1 MKAIV
6 YRSYGSADVLR
17 YEEIEK
23 PAPKDDEVLI
33 KVRAAALNPY
43 DWHFL
48 RGLPYPLRLRTG
60 LGKPKDT
67 RLGVDLAGEVES
79 VGKNVTQFKTG
90 DEVFGCGR
98 GAFAEYACASEAQL
112 ARKPA
117 AVSFDQAAS
126 LPIAGLTALQA
137 LRLGTS
143 RGKGQIP
150 QRQKVLINGAAGGVG
165 TFAVQIAKSF
175 GAEVTGVCSSR
186 NVDMV
191 RSLGADH
198 AVDYTREDFTGSG
211 QRYDMILD
219 CVANHSLS
227 EFRRVLEPQ
236 GSYVMVGAADGGG
249 RWMIGVLA
257 RLLKGFVLSR
267 FVGQK
272 LVMMGAKLTKEDLT
286 SLGELVKKGRVTPVI
301 DRRYRL
307 SELPE
312 AMRYLELGHA
322 RGKVIVT
329 VQ

>member
-117 AVSFDQAAS
+117 AVSFEQAAS